1 MSTSE
6 ETQETTVNST
16 TPENDNTW
24 HERPNAD
31 KIPCPALL
39 TFYNNGLLNPDEHD
53 NVTTAQ
59 LEDVL
64 ASVGLNAT
72 VRTILAKGAD
82 KTDEAPGSFNLFGL
96 RESTLDHT
104 GSTGIRDP
112 KVDPDKLGSALLDFS
127 ENGRMYA
134 EHFAAAANRAQLQDP
149 GVKGTIIQTLEFSAL
164 LEVFGRVDDE
174 SKKRYLTVDD
184 VKGLWIDGKF
194 PKDWQP
200 RASDEIG
207 VDDVAAG
214 VTVIAVKRL
223 LQLLGI

>member
-1 MSTSE
+1 MSTPE
-6 ETQETTVNST
+6 ETEKITINST
-16 TPENDNTW
+16 TSPNDNTW
-24 HERPNAD
+24 HERSDAD

-39 TFYNNGLLNPDEHD
+39 TFYNNDLLNPDEYG

-59 LEDVL
+59 LDDVL
-64 ASVGLNAT
+64 ANVGINAT
-72 VRTILAKGAD
+72 VRKVLVKGAD
-82 KTDEAPGSFNLFGL
+82 KTDEIPHSFNLFAL
-96 RESTLDHT
+96 RDSNLDHS

-112 KVDPDKLGSALLDFS
+112 EINSEKLENALLKFS
-127 ENGRMYA
+127 ENDRMYA
-134 EHFAAAANRAQLQDP
+134 EHFAAAANQAQLQDP
-149 GVKGTIIQTLEFSAL
+149 GFKGTIIQTLEFTAL
-164 LEVFGRVDDE
+164 LEVFGRMDE

-184 VKGLWIDGKF
+184 VKSLWIDGKF

-207 VDDVAAG
+207 VDDVVAG

>member
-1 MSTSE
+1 MSTPE
-6 ETQETTVNST
+6 EIQETTINST
-16 TPENDNTW
+16 TSLNENTW

-39 TFYNNGLLNPDEHD
+39 SFYNNDLLNPDEHG
-53 NVTTAQ
+53 NVTTAE
-59 LEDVL
+59 LDDVL
-64 ASVGLNAT
+64 ASVGININIRKVL
-72 VRTILAKGAD
+72 VKGAD
-82 KTDEAPGSFNLFGL
+82 KTDEIPDSFNLFAL
-96 RESTLDHT
+96 RDSNLDHS

-112 KVDPDKLGSALLDFS
+112 EINLVKVENALLHFS
-127 ENGRMYA
+127 ENGRMSA
-134 EHFAAAANRAQLQDP
+134 EHFAAAANHAKLQDP
-149 GVKGTIIQTLEFSAL
+149 GFQGSIIQTTEFTAL
-164 LEVFGRVDDE
+164 LEVFGRVDE

-207 VDDVAAG
+207 VDDVVAG
-214 VTVIAVKRL
+214 VTVMAVNRL

>member
-1 MSTSE
+1 MSTPE

-16 TPENDNTW
+16 PPANDNTW

-31 KIPCPALL
+31 EIPCPALL
-39 TFYNNGLLNPDEHD
+39 SFYNNDLLNPDED
-53 NVTTAQ
+53 GNVTTGQ

-64 ASVGLNAT
+64 ASVGLNAR

-112 KVDPDKLGSALLDFS
+112 KVDPDKLGSALLDSS

-134 EHFAAAANRAQLQDP
+134 EHFAAAANHAQLQDP
-149 GVKGTIIQTLEFSAL
+149 GVKGTIIQALEFSAL
-164 LEVFGRVDDE
+164 LEVFGRVDE

-214 VTVIAVKRL
+214 VTAIAVKRL

>member
-1 MSTSE
+1 MSTPE
-6 ETQETTVNST
+6 ETQETTINST
-16 TPENDNTW
+16 TSANDNSW
-24 HERPNAD
+24 HERPKAD
-31 KIPCPALL
+31 EIPCPALL
-39 TFYNNGLLNPDEHD
+39 SLYNNDLLNPDED
-53 NVTTAQ
+53 GNVKTSQ

-64 ASVGLNAT
+64 ASVGLNSR

-112 KVDPDKLGSALLDFS
+112 EFAPDKLDSALLDFS

-134 EHFAAAANRAQLQDP
+134 EHFASAANHAQLKDP
-149 GVKGTIIQTLEFSAL
+149 GVKGTIIQSLEFSAL

-214 VTVIAVKRL
+214 VTAIAVKRL